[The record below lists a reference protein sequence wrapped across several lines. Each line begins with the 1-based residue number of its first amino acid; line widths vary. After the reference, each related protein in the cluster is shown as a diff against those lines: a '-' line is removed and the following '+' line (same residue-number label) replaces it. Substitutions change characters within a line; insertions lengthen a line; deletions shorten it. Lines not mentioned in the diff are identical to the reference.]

1 MGLKLVSLSFAT
13 LLLVLTSAF
22 LLPTLSLSPAVAQ
35 TLSDQD
41 QAQKAKADRLLREGR
56 RRNAWDNV
64 EGALSNFED
73 ALLIYQE
80 IGDKAGMGETFYHI
94 GIIYEERE
102 DYDQALN
109 YYQRLLRMS
118 RELDNSDR
126 ERALILISNLYRT
139 YGIHLVE
146 QNQYREALDKFQ
158 QALVIYRKIRYK
170 RSQWYTLKYMGFV
183 YSILGEYQ
191 LALAAYQRALS
202 IEQDMALVAGDG
214 VNFEVG
220 QIYKLLGQYD
230 LALESYQ
237 QALERAR
244 IPGRMVVIGRGGGAI
259 GDIVGEVQAL
269 NAIGNVH
276 FQLKQYELALDF
288 YQQASAVLKTVA
300 NKESK
305 KFLEASTLHNIG
317 AVYFKQGKE
326 ELALEY
332 LQQALTISQSFGHK
346 QSEGAFLLNIGRV
359 HFELE
364 QYGLAWDFYQQALLI
379 NQETGD
385 KGDQGHTLNNIGYL
399 LEAQNQPELAIIF
412 FKQAVNV
419 REAIRDN
426 IKGLS
431 QDQQESYTETIAD
444 DYRHLADLL
453 LQQNRILEA
462 QRVLDLLK
470 VQELDDYLNNV
481 RGTGNTAKGVPN
493 LPPEQQVTEN
503 YQAILDQAITLGKE
517 LTQLRQKSNR
527 TPEEEQRIAQLVE
540 TQETILADFNTFIES
555 DEVEELIS
563 KLTPKTRRP
572 DLVDELE
579 DFIGL
584 QDNLR
589 NLHQNAVLLYPL
601 ILDDRIELILTTPD
615 SPPIRR
621 TVTVTKEQLNQEILT
636 LHQALRNP
644 TINAKAPAQKLYNWL
659 IKPLENDLA
668 AADAETLIYAPD
680 GQLRYI
686 PLAALHDGEQWLV
699 QRYRINNITAA
710 SLTEL
715 NTKPQ
720 SQLKILAGAF
730 TKGNYSFTMGQ
741 EQFEFGGLPYA
752 GVEVETLAATVPNTT
767 QLFDNAFNLEDTKPK
782 MGDYNVLHFATHGAI
797 VVGTPEDSF
806 ILFGDGTPVTI
817 ADVRNWNL
825 NNVDLVVLSACETG
839 LGGNLGTGA
848 EILGLGYQ
856 MQRAGARAAIA
867 SLWTVDDGGT
877 QALMN
882 AFYAAWQ
889 GEAITKA
896 EALRQAQIALIT
908 GDYTALGEQRGARV
922 AVRVRNGLKPEVV
935 NRLSHPYY
943 WAPFIL
949 IGNGL

>member
-1 MGLKLVSLSFAT
+1 MRLNLVSFSFAT
-13 LLLVLTSAF
+13 LLLTLTSAF
-22 LLPTLSLSPAVAQ
+22 LLPTLSLPPSVAQ
-35 TLSDQD
+35 TLSEQDQD
-41 QAQKAKADRLLREGR
+41 KKNQADRLFREGFHR
-56 RRNAWDNV
+56 QVR
-64 EGALSNFED
+64 GNFERALGSFKD

-80 IGDKAGMGETFYHI
+80 IGDNAGIGETLYHI
-94 GIIYEERE
+94 GQVYEEIE

-109 YYQRLLRMS
+109 YYQRFFLISSEVGIDS
-118 RELDNSDR
+118 RDR
-126 ERALILISNLYRT
+126 QALIVISNLYYTQARQL
-139 YGIHLVE
+139 IE
-146 QNQYREALDKFQ
+146 KNQYREALDQFQ
-158 QALVIYRKIRYK
+158 QTLTIERKLRRKESEGYILYR
-170 RSQWYTLKYMGFV
+170 MGFA
-183 YSILGEYQ
+183 YRSLGEYQ
-191 LALAAYQRALS
+191 LALESYQQLLS
-202 IEQDMALVAGDG
+202 IRKEFALWGLPN

-220 QIYKLLGQYD
+220 EIYELLGQYD

-237 QALERAR
+237 KALELAKSISYRL
-244 IPGRMVVIGRGGGAI
+244 PNGRVVNYPNA
-259 GDIVGEVQAL
+259 VKAL
-269 NAIGNVH
+269 NAIGDIH

-288 YQQASAVLKTVA
+288 YQQALADLKTVSDRD
-300 NKESK
+300 KEEK
-305 KFLEASTLHNIG
+305 KLMEGLTLNNIG
-317 AVYFKQGKE
+317 VVYLKQGKY
-326 ELALEY
+326 ELALEL
-332 LQQALTISQSFGHK
+332 LQQALAISKSFDNQPLK
-346 QSEGAFLLNIGRV
+346 ELFLRNIGRV
-359 HFELE
+359 YFELE
-364 QYGLAWDFYQQALLI
+364 QYEFAWNFYQQALLI
-379 NQETGD
+379 AQETGD
-385 KGDQGHTLNNIGYL
+385 KEDEGHTLNHIGYL

-412 FKQAVNV
+412 FKQSVNV

-431 QDQQESYTETIAD
+431 QDQQESYTETIAE

-493 LPPEQQVTEN
+493 LPPEQQVTDN

-527 TPEEEQRIAQLVE
+527 TPEEEQRIAQLVNA
-540 TQETILADFNTFIES
+540 QETILADFNTFIES
-555 DEVEELIS
+555 DEVEALIAQ
-563 KLTPKTRRP
+563 LTPKTRKP
-572 DLVDELE
+572 DLVDDLE
-579 DFIGL
+579 DLIGL
-584 QDNLR
+584 QDNLK
-589 NLHQNAVLLYPL
+589 NLHQNAVLFYPL

-621 TVTVTKEQLNQEILT
+621 TVAVTKEQLNQEILT

-644 TINAKAPAQKLYNWL
+644 TYNAKAPAQKLYNWL
-659 IKPLENDLA
+659 IKPLENDLT

-699 QRYRINNITAA
+699 ERYRINNITAA

-730 TKGNYSFTMGQ
+730 TQGHYSFTMGQ

-752 GVEVETLAATVPNTT
+752 GVEVETLAETVPNTT

-782 MGDYNVLHFATHGAI
+782 MGDHTVLHFATHGAI
-797 VVGTPEDSF
+797 VVGTPEESF

-817 ADVRNWNL
+817 ADVRNWKL

-856 MQRAGARAAIA
+856 MQRAGARASLA

>member
-13 LLLVLTSAF
+13 LLLALTSAV
-22 LLPTLSLSPAVAQ
+22 LPLTLSLSPAVAQ
-35 TLSDQD
+35 TLSDQN
-41 QAQKAKADRLLREGR
+41 QAQKAKADRLLREGG
-56 RRNAWDNV
+56 RRNAWDNF

-80 IGDKAGMGETFYHI
+80 IGDSAGMRETFYRI
-94 GIIYEERE
+94 GMIYESKQ
-102 DYDQALN
+102 DYEQALN
-109 YYQRLLRMS
+109 YYQRYLRMS
-118 RELDNSDR
+118 RELENSDR
-126 ERALILISNLYRT
+126 ERTALSLISKLYLT
-139 YGIHLVE
+139 YSRQLVE
-146 QNQYREALDKFQ
+146 QNQYREAVDKLQ
-158 QALVIYRKIRYK
+158 QALVIYRKLRAK
-170 RSQWYTLKYMGFV
+170 RSQWSTLKYMGFV
-183 YSILGEYQ
+183 YRNLGDYQ
-191 LALAAYQRALS
+191 LALAAYQQALS
-202 IEQDMALVAGDG
+202 IQQETALFAWDG
-214 VNFEVG
+214 LEFDIG
-220 QIYKLLGQYD
+220 QIYQVLGQYE

-244 IPGRMVVIGRGGGAI
+244 IPAKLDIQRGAI
-259 GDIVGEVQAL
+259 GDIGGEVQAL
-269 NAIGNVH
+269 NAIGDVH
-276 FQLKQYELALDF
+276 FQLKQYELALDS
-288 YQQASAVLKTVA
+288 YQQALAVLKTVE
-300 NKESK
+300 NKEYK
-305 KFLEASTLHNIG
+305 KLLEAWTLGSIG
-317 AVYFKQGKE
+317 VVYFKQGKE

-346 QSEGAFLLNIGRV
+346 QLEGSFLLNIGRV

-364 QYGLAWDFYQQALLI
+364 QYEFAWDFYQQALLI
-379 NQETGD
+379 TQETGN
-385 KGDQGHTLNNIGYL
+385 KGNQGHTLNNIGYL

-493 LPPEQQVTEN
+493 LPPEQQVTDN
-503 YQAILDQAITLGKE
+503 SQAILDQAIILGKE

-527 TPEEEQRIAQLVE
+527 TPEEEQRIAQLVNA
-540 TQETILADFNTFIES
+540 QEIILADFNTFIES
-555 DEVEELIS
+555 DEVEALIAQ
-563 KLTPKTRRP
+563 LTPKTRKP
-572 DLVDELE
+572 DLVDDLE

-584 QDNLR
+584 QDNLK

-621 TVTVTKEQLNQEILT
+621 TVTVTKEQLNQAILT

-644 TINAKAPAQKLYNWL
+644 TYNAKIPAQKLYNWL

-699 QRYRINNITAA
+699 ERYRINNITAA

-720 SQLKILAGAF
+720 SQLKILAGH
-730 TKGNYSFTMGQ
+730 
-741 EQFEFGGLPYA
+741 LPK
-752 GVEVETLAATVPNTT
+752 
-767 QLFDNAFNLEDTKPK
+767 DT
-782 MGDYNVLHFATHGAI
+782 
-797 VVGTPEDSF
+797 
-806 ILFGDGTPVTI
+806 
-817 ADVRNWNL
+817 
-825 NNVDLVVLSACETG
+825 
-839 LGGNLGTGA
+839 
-848 EILGLGYQ
+848 
-856 MQRAGARAAIA
+856 
-867 SLWTVDDGGT
+867 
-877 QALMN
+877 
-882 AFYAAWQ
+882 
-889 GEAITKA
+889 
-896 EALRQAQIALIT
+896 
-908 GDYTALGEQRGARV
+908 TALPWV
-922 AVRVRNGLKPEVV
+922 KNSLNLAVCPMLEWKWK
-935 NRLSHPYY
+935 H
-943 WAPFIL
+943 
-949 IGNGL
+949 

>member
-1 MGLKLVSLSFAT
+1 MDLKLVSLSFAT
-13 LLLVLTSAF
+13 LLLALTSAV
-22 LLPTLSLSPAVAQ
+22 LLPTLNLSPAVAQ

-56 RRNAWDNV
+56 RRNDRDNF

-80 IGDKAGMGETFYHI
+80 IGDKAGMGETFYRI
-94 GIIYEERE
+94 GMIYESKQ
-102 DYDQALN
+102 DYEQALN
-109 YYQRLLRMS
+109 YYQRYLLMS
-118 RELDNSDR
+118 IELENSDK
-126 ERALILISNLYRT
+126 ERTALITISRLYYD

-146 QNQYREALDKFQ
+146 QNQYREAVDKFQ
-158 QALVIYRKIRYK
+158 QALVIYQKLRSKIA
-170 RSQWYTLKYMGFV
+170 QWYTLKYMGFV
-183 YSILGEYQ
+183 YSNLGDYQ
-191 LALAAYQRALS
+191 LALAAYQQALS
-202 IEQDMALVAGDG
+202 IEQDIAVFASKG
-214 VNFEVG
+214 VEFDIG
-220 QIYKLLGQYD
+220 HIYQVLGQYE
-230 LALESYQ
+230 LALESYH

-244 IPGRMVVIGRGGGAI
+244 IPVLLVIGRGAI
-259 GDIVGEVQAL
+259 GDIGGEVQAL

-276 FQLKQYELALDF
+276 FQLKQYELSLDS
-288 YQQASAVLKTVA
+288 YQQALAVLKTVE
-300 NKESK
+300 NKEDK
-305 KFLEASTLHNIG
+305 KLLEASTLNNIG
-317 AVYFKQGKE
+317 MVYLTQGKE
-326 ELALEY
+326 ELALEL
-332 LQQALTISQSFGHK
+332 LQQALTISQSFDNK
-346 QSEGAFLLNIGRV
+346 QSEGSFILNIGRV
-359 HFELE
+359 YFELE
-364 QYGLAWDFYQQALLI
+364 QYELAWSFYQQALMI
-379 NQETGD
+379 AQETGD
-385 KGDQGHTLNNIGYL
+385 KGDEGHTLNHIGYL

-431 QDQQESYTETIAD
+431 QDQQESYTETIAE

-555 DEVEELIS
+555 DEVEALIAQ
-563 KLTPKTRRP
+563 LTPKTRKP
-572 DLVDELE
+572 DLVDDLE

-584 QDNLR
+584 QDNLK

-601 ILDDRIELILTTPD
+601 ILEDRIELILTTPD

-621 TVTVTKEQLNQEILT
+621 TVTVTKEQLNQAILT

-644 TINAKAPAQKLYNWL
+644 TYNAKAPAQKLYNWL

-699 QRYRINNITAA
+699 ERYRINNITAA

-730 TKGNYSFTMGQ
+730 TQGHYSFTMGQ

-767 QLFDNAFNLEDTKPK
+767 QLFDHAFNLEDTKPK

-797 VVGTPEDSF
+797 VVGTPEESF

-839 LGGNLGTGA
+839 LDGNLGTGA

-856 MQRAGARAAIA
+856 MQRAGAKASLA

-922 AVRVRNGLKPEVV
+922 AVRVRNGLKPEVM
-935 NRLSHPYY
+935 NHLNHPYY

>member
-1 MGLKLVSLSFAT
+1 MRLNLVSFSFAT
-13 LLLVLTSAF
+13 LLLTLTSAF
-22 LLPTLSLSPAVAQ
+22 LLPTLSLPPSVAQ
-35 TLSDQD
+35 TLSEQDQD
-41 QAQKAKADRLLREGR
+41 KKNQADRLFREGFHR
-56 RRNAWDNV
+56 QVR
-64 EGALSNFED
+64 GNFERALGSFKD

-80 IGDKAGMGETFYHI
+80 IGDNAGIGETLYHI
-94 GIIYEERE
+94 GQVYEEIE

-109 YYQRLLRMS
+109 YYQQFLLISSEVGSDS
-118 RELDNSDR
+118 RER
-126 ERALILISNLYRT
+126 QALIVISNLYNTQARQL
-139 YGIHLVE
+139 IE
-146 QNQYREALDKFQ
+146 KNQYREALDQFQ
-158 QALVIYRKIRYK
+158 QALTIERKLRRK
-170 RSQWYTLKYMGFV
+170 RSEGYIFYRMGFA
-183 YSILGEYQ
+183 YRSLGEYQ
-191 LALAAYQRALS
+191 LALESYQQLLS
-202 IEQDMALVAGDG
+202 IRKEFALWGLPN

-220 QIYKLLGQYD
+220 EIYELLGQYD

-237 QALERAR
+237 KALELAKSTSYKL
-244 IPGRMVVIGRGGGAI
+244 PNGRVVNYPDA
-259 GDIVGEVQAL
+259 VKAL
-269 NAIGNVH
+269 NAIGDVH

-288 YQQASAVLKTVA
+288 YQQALADLKTVSDRD
-300 NKESK
+300 KEEK
-305 KFLEASTLHNIG
+305 KLLEGLTLNNIG
-317 AVYFKQGKE
+317 VVYLKQGKY
-326 ELALEY
+326 ELALEL
-332 LQQALTISQSFGHK
+332 LQQALAISKSFNNQPLK
-346 QSEGAFLLNIGRV
+346 ELFLRNIGRV
-359 HFELE
+359 YFELD
-364 QYGLAWDFYQQALLI
+364 QYEFAWNFYQQALLI
-379 NQETGD
+379 AQETGD
-385 KGDQGHTLNNIGYL
+385 KEGEGHTLNNIGYL

-431 QDQQESYTETIAD
+431 QDQQESYTETIAE

-470 VQELDDYLNNV
+470 VQELDNYFRNV

-493 LPPEQQVTEN
+493 LPPEQQVTDN

-527 TPEEEQRIAQLVE
+527 TPEEEQRIAQLVNA
-540 TQETILADFNTFIES
+540 QETILADFNTFIES
-555 DEVEELIS
+555 DEVEALIAQ
-563 KLTPKTRRP
+563 LTPKTRKP
-572 DLVDELE
+572 DLVDDLE
-579 DFIGL
+579 YFIGL
-584 QDNLR
+584 QDNLK

-621 TVTVTKEQLNQEILT
+621 TVTVTKAQLNQAIVT

-644 TINAKAPAQKLYNWL
+644 TYNAKAPAQKLYNWL
-659 IKPLENDLA
+659 IKPLENDLT
-668 AADAETLIYAPD
+668 AADAKTLIYAPD

-699 QRYRINNITAA
+699 ERYRINNITAA

-730 TKGNYSFTMGQ
+730 TQGHYSFIMGQ

-767 QLFDNAFNLEDTKPK
+767 QLFDSAFNLEDTKPK
-782 MGDYNVLHFATHGAI
+782 MGDHTVLHFATHGAI
-797 VVGTPEDSF
+797 VVGTPEESF

>member
-1 MGLKLVSLSFAT
+1 
-13 LLLVLTSAF
+13 
-22 LLPTLSLSPAVAQ
+22 
-35 TLSDQD
+35 
-41 QAQKAKADRLLREGR
+41 
-56 RRNAWDNV
+56 
-64 EGALSNFED
+64 
-73 ALLIYQE
+73 
-80 IGDKAGMGETFYHI
+80 
-94 GIIYEERE
+94 
-102 DYDQALN
+102 
-109 YYQRLLRMS
+109 
-118 RELDNSDR
+118 
-126 ERALILISNLYRT
+126 
-139 YGIHLVE
+139 
-146 QNQYREALDKFQ
+146 
-158 QALVIYRKIRYK
+158 
-170 RSQWYTLKYMGFV
+170 
-183 YSILGEYQ
+183 
-191 LALAAYQRALS
+191 
-202 IEQDMALVAGDG
+202 
-214 VNFEVG
+214 
-220 QIYKLLGQYD
+220 
-230 LALESYQ
+230 
-237 QALERAR
+237 
-244 IPGRMVVIGRGGGAI
+244 
-259 GDIVGEVQAL
+259 
-269 NAIGNVH
+269 
-276 FQLKQYELALDF
+276 
-288 YQQASAVLKTVA
+288 
-300 NKESK
+300 
-305 KFLEASTLHNIG
+305 
-317 AVYFKQGKE
+317 
-326 ELALEY
+326 
-332 LQQALTISQSFGHK
+332 
-346 QSEGAFLLNIGRV
+346 
-359 HFELE
+359 
-364 QYGLAWDFYQQALLI
+364 
-379 NQETGD
+379 
-385 KGDQGHTLNNIGYL
+385 
-399 LEAQNQPELAIIF
+399 
-412 FKQAVNV
+412 
-419 REAIRDN
+419 
-426 IKGLS
+426 
-431 QDQQESYTETIAD
+431 
-444 DYRHLADLL
+444 
-453 LQQNRILEA
+453 
-462 QRVLDLLK
+462 
-470 VQELDDYLNNV
+470 V
-481 RGTGNTAKGVPN
+481 RGTGNTAKGVAN
-493 LPPEQQVTEN
+493 LPPEQQLTDN

-517 LTQLRQKSNR
+517 LTQLRQKNNR

-555 DEVEELIS
+555 DEVEALIAQ
-563 KLTPKTRRP
+563 LTPKTRRP
-572 DLVDELE
+572 DLLDDLE

-584 QDNLR
+584 QDNLK

-621 TVTVTKEQLNQEILT
+621 TVAVTKEQLNQAILT

-644 TINAKAPAQKLYNWL
+644 TINAKVPAQKLYNWL
-659 IKPLENDLA
+659 IKPLENDLT

-686 PLAALHDGEQWLV
+686 PLAALHDGEQWLI

-730 TKGNYSFTMGQ
+730 TQGHYSFTMGQ

-752 GVEVETLAATVPNTT
+752 GVEVETLAETVPNTT

-839 LGGNLGTGA
+839 LDGNLGTGA

-856 MQRAGARAAIA
+856 MQRAGAKASLA

-922 AVRVRNGLKPEVV
+922 AVRVRNGLKPEVM
-935 NRLSHPYY
+935 NHLNHPYY

>member
-1 MGLKLVSLSFAT
+1 MRLNLVSFSFAT
-13 LLLVLTSAF
+13 LLLTLTSAF
-22 LLPTLSLSPAVAQ
+22 LLPTLSLPPSVAQ
-35 TLSDQD
+35 TLAEQDQD
-41 QAQKAKADRLLREGR
+41 KKNQADRLFREGFHR
-56 RRNAWDNV
+56 QVR
-64 EGALSNFED
+64 GNFERALGSFKD

-80 IGDKAGMGETFYHI
+80 IGENAGMGETLYHI
-94 GIIYEERE
+94 GQVYEEIE

-109 YYQRLLRMS
+109 YYQRFLLISSEVGSDS
-118 RELDNSDR
+118 RER
-126 ERALILISNLYRT
+126 QALIAISNLYNTQARQL
-139 YGIHLVE
+139 IE
-146 QNQYREALDKFQ
+146 KNQYREALDQFQ
-158 QALVIYRKIRYK
+158 QTLTIERKLRRKESEGYILYR
-170 RSQWYTLKYMGFV
+170 MGFA
-183 YSILGEYQ
+183 YRSLGEYQ
-191 LALAAYQRALS
+191 LALESYQQLLS
-202 IEQDMALVAGDG
+202 IRKEFALWGLPN

-220 QIYKLLGQYD
+220 EIYELLGQYD

-237 QALERAR
+237 KALELAKSISYRL
-244 IPGRMVVIGRGGGAI
+244 PNGRVVNYPNA
-259 GDIVGEVQAL
+259 VKAL
-269 NAIGNVH
+269 NAIGDIH

-288 YQQASAVLKTVA
+288 YQQALADLKTVSDRD
-300 NKESK
+300 KEEK
-305 KFLEASTLHNIG
+305 KLMEGLTLNNIG
-317 AVYFKQGKE
+317 VVYLKQGKY
-326 ELALEY
+326 ELALEL
-332 LQQALTISQSFGHK
+332 LQQALTISQAFGDK
-346 QSEGAFLLNIGRV
+346 PSEGSFLRNIGRV

-364 QYGLAWDFYQQALLI
+364 QYDFAWNFYQQALLI

-385 KGDQGHTLNNIGYL
+385 KGDEGHTLNNIGYL

-412 FKQAVNV
+412 FKQSVNV

-431 QDQQESYTETIAD
+431 QDQQESYTETIAE

-493 LPPEQQVTEN
+493 LPPEQQVTDN

-527 TPEEEQRIAQLVE
+527 TPEEEQRIAQLVNA
-540 TQETILADFNTFIES
+540 QETILADFNTFIES
-555 DEVEELIS
+555 DEVEALIAQ
-563 KLTPKTRRP
+563 LTPKTRKP
-572 DLVDELE
+572 DLVDDLE
-579 DFIGL
+579 DLIGL
-584 QDNLR
+584 QDNLK
-589 NLHQNAVLLYPL
+589 NLHQNAVLFYPL

-621 TVTVTKEQLNQEILT
+621 TVAVTKEQLNQEILT
-636 LHQALRNP
+636 LNQALRNP
-644 TINAKAPAQKLYNWL
+644 TYNAKAPAQKLYNWL
-659 IKPLENDLA
+659 IKPLENDLT

-699 QRYRINNITAA
+699 ERYRINNITAA

-730 TKGNYSFTMGQ
+730 TQGHYSFTMGQ

-752 GVEVETLAATVPNTT
+752 GVEVETLAETVPNTT

-782 MGDYNVLHFATHGAI
+782 MGDHTVLHFATHGAI
-797 VVGTPEDSF
+797 VVGTPEESF

-817 ADVRNWNL
+817 TDVRNWNL

-922 AVRVRNGLKPEVV
+922 
-935 NRLSHPYY
+935 
-943 WAPFIL
+943 
-949 IGNGL
+949 

>member
-1 MGLKLVSLSFAT
+1 MRLNLVSFSFAT
-13 LLLVLTSAF
+13 LLLTLTSAF
-22 LLPTLSLSPAVAQ
+22 LLPTLSLPPSVAQ
-35 TLSDQD
+35 TLSEQDQD
-41 QAQKAKADRLLREGR
+41 KKNQADRLFREGFHR
-56 RRNAWDNV
+56 QTR
-64 EGALSNFED
+64 GNFERALGSFEE

-80 IGDKAGMGETFYHI
+80 IGDKAGIEETLYHI
-94 GIIYEERE
+94 GEVYERIKE
-102 DYDQALN
+102 YDQALN
-109 YYQRLLRMS
+109 YYQRFLLISSEVGSDS
-118 RELDNSDR
+118 RER
-126 ERALILISNLYRT
+126 YALIVISNLYYTQARQL
-139 YGIHLVE
+139 IE
-146 QNQYREALDKFQ
+146 KNQYREALDQFQ
-158 QALVIYRKIRYK
+158 QALTIERKLRRKESEGYILYR
-170 RSQWYTLKYMGFV
+170 MGFA
-183 YSILGEYQ
+183 YRSLGEYK
-191 LALAAYQRALS
+191 LALESYQQLLS
-202 IEQDMALVAGDG
+202 IRNEFALWGLPN

-220 QIYKLLGQYD
+220 EIYELLGQYD

-237 QALERAR
+237 KALELAKSTSYKL
-244 IPGRMVVIGRGGGAI
+244 PNGRVVNYPDA
-259 GDIVGEVQAL
+259 VKAL
-269 NAIGNVH
+269 NAIGDVH

-288 YQQASAVLKTVA
+288 YQQALADLKTVSDRD
-300 NKESK
+300 KEEK
-305 KFLEASTLHNIG
+305 KLLEGLTLNNIG
-317 AVYFKQGKE
+317 MVYLKQGNY
-326 ELALEY
+326 ELALEF
-332 LQQALTISQSFGHK
+332 LQQALTISQSFENK
-346 QSEGAFLLNIGRV
+346 PLKELFLRNMGIV
-359 HFELE
+359 YFELE
-364 QYGLAWDFYQQALLI
+364 QYELSWDFYQQALVI
-379 NQETGD
+379 AQETGD
-385 KGDQGHTLNNIGYL
+385 KRGEGHTLNNIGYL

-431 QDQQESYTETIAD
+431 QDQQESYTETIAE

-555 DEVEELIS
+555 DEVEALIS
-563 KLTPKTRRP
+563 KLTPKTRKP

-584 QDNLR
+584 QDNLK

-601 ILDDRIELILTTPD
+601 ILDDRIELILATPD

-621 TVTVTKEQLNQEILT
+621 TVTVTKEQLNQAIVS

-644 TINAKAPAQKLYNWL
+644 TYNAKTPAQKLYNWL
-659 IKPLENDLA
+659 IKPLENDLT
-668 AADAETLIYAPD
+668 AADAKTLIYAPD

-699 QRYRINNITAA
+699 ERYRINNITAA

-730 TKGNYSFTMGQ
+730 TEGHYSFTIGQ

-767 QLFDNAFNLEDTKPK
+767 QLFDNAFNPEDTKPK

-856 MQRAGARAAIA
+856 MQRAGARASLA

-922 AVRVRNGLKPEVV
+922 AVRVRNGLKPEVM
-935 NRLSHPYY
+935 NHLNHPYY

>member
-13 LLLVLTSAF
+13 LLLALTSAV
-22 LLPTLSLSPAVAQ
+22 LPPTLSLSPAVAQ
-35 TLSDQD
+35 TLSEQD
-41 QAQKAKADRLLREGR
+41 HDQKAKADRLLREGR
-56 RRNAWDNV
+56 YRNARNNV
-64 EGALSNFED
+64 ERALSNFED
-73 ALLIYQE
+73 ALLIYEE
-80 IGDKAGMGETFYHI
+80 IGDNAGMGETLYHI
-94 GIIYEERE
+94 GMIYEERE

-118 RELDNSDR
+118 SELDNSDR
-126 ERALILISNLYRT
+126 ERTALSMIANLYST
-139 YGIHLVE
+139 YGHQLVE
-146 QNQYREALDKFQ
+146 QNQYREAVDKFQ
-158 QALVIYRKIRYK
+158 QALVIYRKIRSK
-170 RSQWYTLKYMGFV
+170 RSQWHTLKSMGFV
-183 YSILGEYQ
+183 YRILGEYQ

-202 IEQDMALVAGDG
+202 IEPDMALFAGDG

-220 QIYKLLGQYD
+220 QIYELLGQYD

-244 IPGRMVVIGRGGGAI
+244 IPAIPVIGRGAI
-259 GDIVGEVQAL
+259 GNIGGEVQAL
-269 NAIGNVH
+269 IAIGNVH
-276 FQLKQYELALDF
+276 FKLKQYELALDF

-300 NKESK
+300 NKEYK
-305 KFLEASTLHNIG
+305 KLLEASTLNSIG
-317 AVYFKQGKE
+317 VVYLTQGKE

-332 LQQALTISQSFGHK
+332 LQQALTISQAFGDK
-346 QSEGAFLLNIGRV
+346 PSEGSFLRNIGRV

-364 QYGLAWDFYQQALLI
+364 QYDFAWNFYQQALLI

-385 KGDQGHTLNNIGYL
+385 KGDEGHTLNNIGYL

-412 FKQAVNV
+412 FKQSVNV

-431 QDQQESYTETIAD
+431 QDQQESYTETIAE

-493 LPPEQQVTEN
+493 LPPEQQVTDN

-527 TPEEEQRIAQLVE
+527 TPEEEQRIAQLVNA
-540 TQETILADFNTFIES
+540 QETILADFNTFIES
-555 DEVEELIS
+555 DEVEALIAQ
-563 KLTPKTRRP
+563 LTPKTRKP
-572 DLVDELE
+572 DLVDDLE
-579 DFIGL
+579 DLICL
-584 QDNLR
+584 QDNLK
-589 NLHQNAVLLYPL
+589 NLHQNAVLFYPL

-621 TVTVTKEQLNQEILT
+621 TVAVTKEQLNQEILT

-644 TINAKAPAQKLYNWL
+644 TYNAKAPAQKLYNWL
-659 IKPLENDLA
+659 IKPLENDLT

-699 QRYRINNITAA
+699 ERYRINNITAA

-730 TKGNYSFTMGQ
+730 TQGHYSFTMGQ

-752 GVEVETLAATVPNTT
+752 GVEVETLAETVPNTT

-782 MGDYNVLHFATHGAI
+782 MGDHTVLHFATHGAI
-797 VVGTPEDSF
+797 VVGTPEESF

-817 ADVRNWNL
+817 TDVRNWNL

>member
-1 MGLKLVSLSFAT
+1 MGRKLVSLSFAT

-22 LLPTLSLSPAVAQ
+22 LLPTLSLSPSVAQ

-56 RRNAWDNV
+56 YRNARDNV
-64 EGALSNFED
+64 ERALSNFED

-80 IGDKAGMGETFYHI
+80 IGDNAGMGETLYHI
-94 GIIYEERE
+94 GMIYEERE

-118 RELDNSDR
+118 SELDNSDR
-126 ERALILISNLYRT
+126 ERALILISSLYRT

-170 RSQWYTLKYMGFV
+170 RSQWYTLKRIGFV
-183 YSILGEYQ
+183 YRILGEYQ

-202 IEQDMALVAGDG
+202 IEQDMALFPGDG

-220 QIYKLLGQYD
+220 QIYELLGQYD

-244 IPGRMVVIGRGGGAI
+244 IPGLMVVIGRGGGAI
-259 GDIVGEVQAL
+259 GDIGGEVQAL

-288 YQQASAVLKTVA
+288 YQQASAVLKTVE
-300 NKESK
+300 NKEYK

-317 AVYFKQGKE
+317 AVYHTQGKE

-364 QYGLAWDFYQQALLI
+364 QYGLAWNFYQQALLI
-379 NQETGD
+379 AQETGD
-385 KGDQGHTLNNIGYL
+385 KADEGHTLNNIGYL

-412 FKQAVNV
+412 FKQAVNI

-527 TPEEEQRIAQLVE
+527 TPEEEQRIAQLVA
-540 TQETILADFNTFIES
+540 TQEIILADFNTFIES
-555 DEVEELIS
+555 DEVEALIAQ
-563 KLTPKTRRP
+563 LTPKTRKP
-572 DLVDELE
+572 DLVDDLE

-644 TINAKAPAQKLYNWL
+644 TYNAKAPAQKLYNWL
-659 IKPLENDLA
+659 IKPLENDLT

-730 TKGNYSFTMGQ
+730 TQGHYSFTMGQ

-856 MQRAGARAAIA
+856 MQRAGARASLA

-908 GDYTALGEQRGARV
+908 GDYTALGEQRDVRV